1 MDSPMEIWDDIEDA
15 WEKLRIKRRQIT
27 GGDIEDEIVLKG
39 KSVAFLADEAFELT
53 EDTLTKVLTEMHKG
67 FSTRKRD
74 PRVEE
79 LEEDLKEL
87 ISILNE
93 KRRMITQEKL
103 EDKVEEVWDD
113 IEERFEKIIGK
124 GKKE

>member
-1 MDSPMEIWDDIEDA
+1 MESPMEIWDDIEDA

-27 GGDIEDEIVLKG
+27 GGDIEDDIVLKG
-39 KSVAFLADEAFELT
+39 KSIVYLSDEAFELA
-53 EDTLTKVLTEMHKG
+53 EDTLTKVLTEMDKG

-74 PRVEE
+74 QRIEE
-79 LEEDLKEL
+79 LEDDLKEL

-103 EDKVEEVWDD
+103 EHKVEEVWDD
-113 IEERFEKIIGK
+113 IEERFERIIGK
-124 GKKE
+124 GKEK